1 MGRSSSA
8 PPPAHAA
15 PAPAPTHGPAP
26 RSWPECCVD
35 RRKVVL
41 WESHH
46 VFRFKILNL
55 SRQMGN
61 AKLRIRVK
69 PTDPDLA
76 TNQHLC
82 IETRAFE
89 SRGRMLDQ
97 NEKRKAAEKRRAAAA
112 LPAPPAPAFRSLGAV
127 ETEDVF
133 RSLGEEDENEDA
145 NPQVVTRSAVL
156 QGPEHDDE
164 DEDED
169 EARRAPSPTLTLT

>member
-1 MGRSSSA
+1 M
-8 PPPAHAA
+8 
-15 PAPAPTHGPAP
+15 
-26 RSWPECCVD
+26 
-35 RRKVVL
+35 
-41 WESHH
+41 
-46 VFRFKILNL
+46 FRFKILNL

-89 SRGRMLDQ
+89 SRGRMLDE

-112 LPAPPAPAFRSLGAV
+112 LPAPPAPAFRSLGGV

-145 NPQVVTRSAVL
+145 NPQVVTRSTVP
-156 QGPEHDDE
+156 QGPEQDDEDEDEHE

-169 EARRAPSPTLTLT
+169 EARRDLSLNLTLTLTL